1 MRLDAICQPSR
12 PTPVTRA
19 TAAQKKLAK
28 HTRPLGR
35 MRSSSRLLAL
45 QSVDDAKRVSVK
57 KEHAHATKKQKPG
70 DGYSYVYVG
79 NVSVSLSLCL
89 TNPHPYQQID
99 PIISTKDLEAFF
111 KPCGPVACI
120 QVRCSRGQAITR
132 NMPVPSNVR
141 TSRDRQYA
149 TVEFSDSKAVQKA
162 ILKNG
167 SRLKGCR
174 LVVCVQLYRSFE
186 LLIIPAQV
194 SVSAA
199 DLPEVKDILRR

>member
-1 MRLDAICQPSR
+1 M
-12 PTPVTRA
+12 
-19 TAAQKKLAK
+19 
-28 HTRPLGR
+28 
-35 MRSSSRLLAL
+35 
-45 QSVDDAKRVSVK
+45 K
-57 KEHAHATKKQKPG
+57 KEQAQATKKQKPG

-79 NVSVSLSLCL
+79 NVSISPSSYL
-89 TNPHPYQQID
+89 TSPQLYRQID
-99 PIISTKDLEAFF
+99 PIITTKDLEAFF

-120 QVRCSRGQAITR
+120 QVRCSRGQAVTR

-149 TVEFSDSKAVQKA
+149 TVEFSDSKAFQKA
-162 ILKNG
+162 IKKNG

-186 LLIIPAQV
+186 LLIMPAQV